1 MNRSNARELLF
12 KLLYELEIQKND
24 VEEQIDLFI
33 ENNNIYDKNVQD
45 YIKNEVTGI
54 YKNISD
60 ITNLISSNLKKDWQI
75 DRLSKINLALL
86 KLAIYEMIYEKIPYK
101 IIINE
106 VVELAKKYGDDSSH
120 SFINGVLASIV
131 KKNNLN
137 EEA

>member
-60 ITNLISSNLKKDWQI
+60 ITNLISNK
-75 DRLSKINLALL
+75 
-86 KLAIYEMIYEKIPYK
+86 
-101 IIINE
+101 
-106 VVELAKKYGDDSSH
+106 
-120 SFINGVLASIV
+120 
-131 KKNNLN
+131 
-137 EEA
+137 